1 MSGLG
6 HKRTFRIGWQRTAYR
21 KGKYPAP
28 NRAQCAK
35 IVTSQEPRPP
45 MPSLADDWPFDDPPN
60 VAVVTTRDVTEDKVP
75 ILFVSHDRDD
85 GAWQFLTGGPVL
97 EENARVVALRR
108 IWLLDP
114 SVGQL
119 ADLPMG
125 WQAFRSSPL
134 DPWRKRPRG
143 AG

>member
-1 MSGLG
+1 
-6 HKRTFRIGWQRTAYR
+6 
-21 KGKYPAP
+21 
-28 NRAQCAK
+28 
-35 IVTSQEPRPP
+35 

-97 EENARVVALRR
+97 EENAQVVALRR

-134 DPWRKRPRG
+134 DPWRKRPQG